1 MAVTKQK
8 LIGSFTVKSA
18 NRHVFFSVPL
28 FTKFVCIYYLP
39 WIFFF
44 VYLFLSNI
52 HSEIDVCL
60 ILITISNIEGKADNS
75 EVFNWAS
82 SFSHKLLCTFEK

>member
-8 LIGSFTVKSA
+8 LIGSFAVKSA
-18 NRHVFFSVPL
+18 NRHVFFL
-28 FTKFVCIYYLP
+28 FLYLQNLCVF
-39 WIFFF
+39 IICHGYFF

-60 ILITISNIEGKADNS
+60 ILIIISNIEGKADNS